1 MTFQVS
7 DTNLETTAIR
17 GVALRHALVSYL
29 LGAVILA
36 TTVNFIVS
44 LAASH

>member
-7 DTNLETTAIR
+7 DTDIQISAIR
-17 GVALRHALVSYL
+17 ATALRHALMSYL
-29 LGAVILA
+29 FGAVILA

-44 LAASH
+44 LS